1 MVHRLLYGRWCAA
14 VLVISLYSVVP
25 SMGGAAGPCDSAITT
40 KDMVMCYDTQ
50 YAEAAKRL
58 AELQEQVAGVLSDQ
72 AREALTTAQAKWVD
86 FRKANCR
93 SISLAYEG
101 GSMEA
106 LAFYSCRLQ
115 MTADRVQELR
125 AAFGEL
131 MQARPQ

>member
-86 FRKANCR
+86 FRQTAGVSRLPMKAAAWR
-93 SISLAYEG
+93 HSLSI
-101 GSMEA
+101 
-106 LAFYSCRLQ
+106 
-115 MTADRVQELR
+115 V
-125 AAFGEL
+125 AAF
-131 MQARPQ
+131 R